1 MNYITNL
8 YIFSLVFGMHPIC
21 ENGLTVIVCCG
32 AAEKSSNRVIA
43 FYPVAWDFV
52 FFPCCHL
59 SAEMQRYYLMPIRR
73 DRQRLIVAR
82 RMQRRAADGQGTD
95 RPPYFNLLQWPSGD
109 PER

>member
-52 FFPCCHL
+52 FCPVLPSISRNAEIL
-59 SAEMQRYYLMPIRR
+59 SHANKTRSSAVDRGEEDAAE
-73 DRQRLIVAR
+73 
-82 RMQRRAADGQGTD
+82 
-95 RPPYFNLLQWPSGD
+95 SC
-109 PER
+109 